1 MKATKGFRK
10 DMTCRG
16 FRYEEG
22 KSYHEEKAKYRK
34 TGFHACEYPLDCFT
48 HYGPTESE
56 YHEVELSGDI
66 DKSTL
71 DTNMSATDIKIG
83 PKLSFTELALS
94 AYDFIYKK
102 AKEVSVYKGASRVES
117 VISNHNVVSKGGYGC
132 VASNTRSY
140 GAAAVYGPESSASV
154 TESFSTS
161 IADGSSATSTATSY
175 NSIASATGYDSISAV
190 TGKNSVSSTEGMHS
204 ISGTTGCYSVSSATG
219 NHSVSVTT
227 EEESVSSA
235 NGYGCV
241 STTTGRDS
249 FASVES
255 DTGIAVA
262 WGYKSKAKGCIG
274 SRLVLADWK
283 CVRYTL
289 NEEDAWQ
296 LVGAKMVIVDGVN
309 IKADTYYRCINGEVV
324 EAIDEDE

>member
-1 MKATKGFRK
+1 
-10 DMTCRG
+10 
-16 FRYEEG
+16 
-22 KSYHEEKAKYRK
+22 
-34 TGFHACEYPLDCFT
+34 
-48 HYGPTESE
+48 
-56 YHEVELSGDI
+56 
-66 DKSTL
+66 
-71 DTNMSATDIKIG
+71 
-83 PKLSFTELALS
+83 
-94 AYDFIYKK
+94 
-102 AKEVSVYKGASRVES
+102 
-117 VISNHNVVSKGGYGC
+117 
-132 VASNTRSY
+132 
-140 GAAAVYGPESSASV
+140 
-154 TESFSTS
+154 
-161 IADGSSATSTATSY
+161 
-175 NSIASATGYDSISAV
+175 
-190 TGKNSVSSTEGMHS
+190 MHS

-283 CVRYTL
+283 CVRYII

-296 LVGAKMVIVDGVN
+296 LVGAKMVTVDGVN

>member
-1 MKATKGFRK
+1 MLMVLMGIVFIVIGIAIIAISVIQK
-10 DMTCRG
+10 
-16 FRYEEG
+16 
-22 KSYHEEKAKYRK
+22 RK
-34 TGFHACEYPLDCFT
+34 TKKKNAGVFFGSLFLVLGFIWLTLMF
-48 HYGPTESE
+48 ESIWNQ
-56 YHEVELSGDI
+56 HNSADSDI
-66 DKSTL
+66 A
-71 DTNMSATDIKIG
+71 NNN
-83 PKLSFTELALS
+83 
-94 AYDFIYKK
+94 
-102 AKEVSVYKGASRVES
+102 KE
-117 VISNHNVVSKGGYGC
+117 
-132 VASNTRSY
+132 
-140 GAAAVYGPESSASV
+140 
-154 TESFSTS
+154 
-161 IADGSSATSTATSY
+161 
-175 NSIASATGYDSISAV
+175 SATGYDSISAV